1 MRNKIMKKIIA
12 IIVIMVMTIGN
23 MGIVGEY
30 AITYAIDMIKTNE
43 KNVEMKAY
51 FKDGEE
57 EKISIEKNIDKTEKL
72 YIEVAVLNEGYF
84 NGKISLEE
92 NNFKIKKVEK
102 NISVKSNTEK
112 EIELNQIKAGEKV
125 IIEAEV
131 ESNIGEEI
139 SKEELNKETKVQIS
153 GKYVKSENKILSKE
167 QTDEV
172 EVKGEAK
179 VRIDYKAVEGIDTE
193 VESKIITEGEYKV
206 GGSTKKITQL
216 EIRSRVKGN
225 SYPVEEETIEMNLPE
240 GVEAEVYGREIKA
253 VGRETSWKVE
263 NNKLTITTKNEEKDG
278 KIIWERKVENKY
290 IVTLKSESTI
300 KAEEI
305 EITEGIKPI
314 GVEKISK
321 KITSSKEENVE
332 GIVKTE
338 KEIEGEIYKGK
349 IYTGEE
355 REYQERTKININYAI
370 DENDIEVAEK
380 EGVYETEGEEKEA
393 QIEYKES
400 KIEKS
405 KVIDILGENG
415 KIEILDQNGN
425 QIKEITK
432 ESEVNEEGK
441 VVVTYGEGIKGIT
454 IKITK
459 PEKQGEIE
467 VEHKKV
473 IKTKG
478 YTREEIRKIKGIKE
492 EVETKYDNKNYTN
505 NKINRIDLKEV
516 SSRIKVEINKE
527 TLTTEGIN
535 EGLQVRTTLLTQGED
550 KKLYK
555 NGQVK
560 VMLPEEVE
568 EIEEAKFKLLYG
580 NGLTLGEPRIET
592 ESGRKVLIAPLE
604 GEQVKYSGEAVE
616 GTVVLLEAKISLNK
630 KTTSKERTIDVEV
643 VNGNDEESIKENKEI
658 KMINP
663 NSIIMEN
670 SINGKENLELEIEAE
685 EKEEEIGIGIINN
698 EGSKINNVRVLGE
711 LPSDNSKNNV
721 GIKVT
726 RGINISTN
734 NANKVKIYYTE
745 KEDATEEINKAE
757 NEWKE
762 EVTENSKK
770 YLITI
775 NELEQGEEIKGSYG
789 IKIPGNLGYNKTA
802 KAGYKIKYE
811 DTVTGGEKEAEGKE
825 IRLSTGVGAEIEQEL
840 VAKVGGK
847 EVKDGEEIKAG
858 EVITYEIKVTNKGNA
873 DAEGV
878 KVEGNVP
885 DGTTKVTL
893 TEVEDSDDITLVV
906 DDEFEQNNPST
917 KSKKYVKSSD
927 KKVVF
932 ENLKI
937 KEGENIALSY
947 TVQVDDNI
955 EDNSDT
961 TCEVITSYKKSNISS
976 KIKHILKKSD
986 VIVNLNTVQRKENT
1000 IKTGY
1005 NYDYLLEV
1013 KNNSNEEKNNIKV
1026 KINTNSLLKIKE
1038 ITYIYEENSIIY
1050 NGKDEFEIEKIK
1062 AGESI
1067 KVLISTVAQDVT
1079 DNLENA
1085 EISAEVTDN
1094 NNILYRSNVIT
1105 ENVETVKVDMSVTTE
1120 TNSNKEDNYVVAG
1133 DLIKYTINVKN
1144 TGKVD
1149 ANNLMIKNKL
1159 VNYITVKT
1167 VKLNGTEIKY
1177 NDEKTFENNKS
1188 YSIISINTSLKA
1200 GNTSTIEITAT
1211 VNQITSNEILKVTN
1225 KVYAYNNVYLTESE
1239 GKTLLIKNKNENVI
1253 ISEPDAEKNIIKNE
1267 EKYTISGTIWFDE
1280 DGDGERTTNETQIKD
1295 VTVYLL
1301 NSKSNEIVSNTQTDD
1316 EGFYAF
1322 TNVEKGEYM
1331 VIFEYDINKYL
1342 PTKYQVEGVASSQN
1356 SDAIQSKV
1364 KINNEEKT
1372 VAITDNLILSKDI
1385 SDIDLGLIKA
1395 EKFDFELNKYVSK
1408 ITVNNSHE
1416 TKTYSFDK
1424 STMEKVEIAAKY
1436 LKNSNVIIE
1445 YTIEV
1450 KNTGEIPGYVQ
1461 SIVDYKPNS
1470 LEFSSNLN
1478 SDWYQTGEYLYND
1491 TLSNTEINAGETKEI
1506 KLILN
1511 KTMTESNTGLVN
1523 NTAEIAKAYNKM
1535 GINDIDSTPGNNQN
1549 KEDDMGSADV
1559 IIGVKTGAAVSYI
1572 SLTISILVIL
1582 ACGAYWINKKVIGK
1596 NIEI

>member
-1 MRNKIMKKIIA
+1 MKVNKIMEKIIA

-193 VESKIITEGEYKV
+193 VESKIITEGEYKL

-216 EIRSRVKGN
+216 EIRSRVKEN

-253 VGRETSWKVE
+253 VGREISYKVE

-441 VVVTYGEGIKGIT
+441 VIVTYGEGIKGIT

-734 NANKVKIYYTE
+734 NVSKVKIYYTE

-811 DTVTGGEKEAEGKE
+811 DAVTGGEKEAEGKE

-847 EVKDGEEIKAG
+847 EVKDGEEVKAG
-858 EVITYEIKVTNKGNA
+858 EVITYEIKVSNKGNA

-885 DGTTKVTL
+885 DGTTKVIENENYINEE
-893 TEVEDSDDITLVV
+893 TEYFVKHPEETKVNFDCDLLKVNEVRVFEYKVRVNEDVEDNKESIVKTIINN
-906 DDEFEQNNPST
+906 DEA
-917 KSKKYVKSSD
+917 KSKQIKHLLKKSSFMLTMTRGHRKD
-927 KKVVF
+927 KVKLESGQKYQYLLEIKNIAGTDK
-932 ENLKI
+932 ENVPINIKTNNLLKI
-937 KEGENIALSY
+937 VEAEYTCNSEDIIKILENNSSEINF
-947 TVQVDDNI
+947 VIPKI
-955 EDNSDT
+955 EKDET
-961 TCEVITSYKKSNISS
+961 IHVIVRVEVVESTDENRNTEILTSINYDGVGVKSNI
-976 KIKHILKKSD
+976 IYEQIAN
-986 VIVNLNTVQRKENT
+986 INLDISMEYK
-1000 IKTGY
+1000 
-1005 NYDYLLEV
+1005 
-1013 KNNSNEEKNNIKV
+1013 
-1026 KINTNSLLKIKE
+1026 TNSTDKE
-1038 ITYIYEENSIIY
+1038 GYVNP
-1050 NGKDEFEIEKIK
+1050 ND
-1062 AGESI
+1062 
-1067 KVLISTVAQDVT
+1067 L
-1079 DNLENA
+1079 
-1085 EISAEVTDN
+1085 
-1094 NNILYRSNVIT
+1094 
-1105 ENVETVKVDMSVTTE
+1105 VE
-1120 TNSNKEDNYVVAG
+1120 Y
-1133 DLIKYTINVKN
+1133 
-1144 TGKVD
+1144 
-1149 ANNLMIKNKL
+1149 
-1159 VNYITVKT
+1159 
-1167 VKLNGTEIKY
+1167 
-1177 NDEKTFENNKS
+1177 
-1188 YSIISINTSLKA
+1188 
-1200 GNTSTIEITAT
+1200 
-1211 VNQITSNEILKVTN
+1211 
-1225 KVYAYNNVYLTESE
+1225 
-1239 GKTLLIKNKNENVI
+1239 
-1253 ISEPDAEKNIIKNE
+1253 
-1267 EKYTISGTIWFDE
+1267 
-1280 DGDGERTTNETQIKD
+1280 
-1295 VTVYLL
+1295 
-1301 NSKSNEIVSNTQTDD
+1301 
-1316 EGFYAF
+1316 
-1322 TNVEKGEYM
+1322 
-1331 VIFEYDINKYL
+1331 
-1342 PTKYQVEGVASSQN
+1342 
-1356 SDAIQSKV
+1356 
-1364 KINNEEKT
+1364 
-1372 VAITDNLILSKDI
+1372 
-1385 SDIDLGLIKA
+1385 
-1395 EKFDFELNKYVSK
+1395 K
-1408 ITVNNSHE
+1408 IT
-1416 TKTYSFDK
+1416 
-1424 STMEKVEIAAKY
+1424 
-1436 LKNSNVIIE
+1436 LKNS
-1445 YTIEV
+1445 
-1450 KNTGEIPGYVQ
+1450 
-1461 SIVDYKPNS
+1461 
-1470 LEFSSNLN
+1470 
-1478 SDWYQTGEYLYND
+1478 SD
-1491 TLSNTEINAGETKEI
+1491 IKKE
-1506 KLILN
+1506 
-1511 KTMTESNTGLVN
+1511 GLRV
-1523 NTAEIAKAYNKM
+1523 
-1535 GINDIDSTPGNNQN
+1535 ST
-1549 KEDDMGSADV
+1549 
-1559 IIGVKTGAAVSYI
+1559 
-1572 SLTISILVIL
+1572 
-1582 ACGAYWINKKVIGK
+1582 
-1596 NIEI
+1596 

>member
-1 MRNKIMKKIIA
+1 MKVNKIMKKIIA

-858 EVITYEIKVTNKGNA
+858 EVITYEIKVTNKGNV

-885 DGTTKVTL
+885 DGTIKVIEKENNMNEETDYFSKYPDEK
-893 TEVEDSDDITLVV
+893 TEIFNIDLLKTNESVNFEYKVRVNEDVEDNKQSIVKTII
-906 DDEFEQNNPST
+906 NNNEESA
-917 KSKKYVKSSD
+917 K
-927 KKVVF
+927 
-932 ENLKI
+932 
-937 KEGENIALSY
+937 
-947 TVQVDDNI
+947 Q
-955 EDNSDT
+955 
-961 TCEVITSYKKSNISS
+961 
-976 KIKHILKKSD
+976 IKHILKKSNFVLTMSD
-986 VIVNLNTVQRKENT
+986 WEIENT
-1000 IKTGY
+1000 NKLESNKKY
-1005 NYDYLLEV
+1005 RYLLEV
-1013 KNNSNEEKNNIKV
+1013 KNISNTDKENIPINIKTNNSL
-1026 KINTNSLLKIKE
+1026 KIFRVEYTCKSEEIIQTLDNNSSEMSFVIPKIKKDETINIIIKVEVLERTDENRKTEIVANTN
-1038 ITYIYEENSIIY
+1038 YENSIIRSNIIY
-1050 NGKDEFEIEKIK
+1050 GQTVNMKLDINMEYKTNSIDKEGYVNPGDLIEYKITLKNIGEIKKENL
-1062 AGESI
+1062 S
-1067 KVLISTVAQDVT
+1067 VST
-1079 DNLENA
+1079 
-1085 EISAEVTDN
+1085 EISVFFTIKQVKIN
-1094 NNILYRSNVIT
+1094 NKDVSYDEEVIT
-1105 ENVETVKVDMSVTTE
+1105 ENN
-1120 TNSNKEDNYVVAG
+1120 NSYNKIRIREIN
-1133 DLIKYTINVKN
+1133 LEINENKTI
-1144 TGKVD
+1144 
-1149 ANNLMIKNKL
+1149 
-1159 VNYITVKT
+1159 
-1167 VKLNGTEIKY
+1167 
-1177 NDEKTFENNKS
+1177 
-1188 YSIISINTSLKA
+1188 SIIAS
-1200 GNTSTIEITAT
+1200 
-1211 VNQITSNEILKVTN
+1211 VNNITSDENIKVTN
-1225 KVYAYNNVYLTESE
+1225 KACLYEIA
-1239 GKTLLIKNKNENVI
+1239 LLKQTKECEIYIRKKKVNPVSPEYPTP
-1253 ISEPDAEKNIIKNE
+1253 SEPDDK
-1267 EKYTISGTIWFDE
+1267 EKYSVNGVVWKD
-1280 DGDGERTTNETQIKD
+1280 DDKNGERADNESTFENIK
-1295 VTVYLL
+1295 VYLI
-1301 NSKSNEIVSNTQTDD
+1301 NTNTSKIEQETTSNMDGYYFNNINE
-1316 EGFYAF
+1316 
-1322 TNVEKGEYM
+1322 GEYII
-1331 VIFEYDINKYL
+1331 VFEYDSSKYL
-1342 PTKYQVEGVASSQN
+1342 PTKYQAEGVSSSKN
-1356 SDAIQSKV
+1356 SDAIKSTV
-1364 KINNEEKT
+1364 KIDNEEKV
-1372 VAITDNLILSKDI
+1372 VAASDKLVINRDYQ
-1385 SDIDLGLIKA
+1385 DIDLGLIEA
-1395 EKFDFELNKYVSK
+1395 EKFDLELNKYISK
-1408 ITVNNSHE
+1408 VTISNSKE
-1416 TKTYSFDK
+1416 TKVYNFDK
-1424 STMEKVEIAAKY
+1424 STLAKVEIPAKY
-1436 LKNSNVIIE
+1436 LNGTNVVIE
-1445 YTIEV
+1445 YTIEI
-1450 KNTGEIPGYVQ
+1450 KNTGDISGCVQ

-1470 LEFSSNLN
+1470 LDFSSNLN
-1478 SDWYQTGEYLYND
+1478 SDWYQTGDYLYND
-1491 TLSNTEINAGETKEI
+1491 TFTNVELNAGESKEI
-1506 KLILN
+1506 KLILS
-1511 KTMTESNTGLVN
+1511 KKMTETNTGLIN
-1523 NTAEIAKAYNKM
+1523 NTAEIAKAYSVA
-1535 GINDIDSTPGNNQN
+1535 GVSDIDSVPGNNQN
-1549 KEDDMGSADV
+1549 KEDDFGTADL
-1559 IIGVKTGAAVSYI
+1559 IIAVKTGIVTYT
-1572 SLTISILVIL
+1572 TIVMTITIGLIAIGVF
-1582 ACGAYWINKKVIGK
+1582 AYKKK
-1596 NIEI
+1596 NTKKIRF